1 MTPTNDASVS
11 PGQGDLAGLG
21 RLLQPR
27 LGAQLAGGGR
37 GVGGRVRPAPALA
50 VIGTSV
56 VISHIRSL
64 GKQHEALEDC
74 HVSVLSAF
82 VLPVILNIDKTFNF
96 GNF

>member
-37 GVGGRVRPAPALA
+37 GVGGRGRPAPALA
-50 VIGTSV
+50 IIRTSV
-56 VISHIRSL
+56 IISLIRSL

-74 HVSVLSAF
+74 DISALSAF
-82 VLPVILNIDKTFNF
+82 VLPVILNIDKTSNF
-96 GNF
+96 GN

>member
-37 GVGGRVRPAPALA
+37 GVGGRGRPAPALA
-50 VIGTSV
+50 VICTSV

-74 HVSVLSAF
+74 DISVLSAF
-82 VLPVILNIDKTFNF
+82 VLPVILNIDKTCNF
-96 GNF
+96 GN

>member
-37 GVGGRVRPAPALA
+37 GVGGRGRPAPAPTLA

-74 HVSVLSAF
+74 DISVLSAF
-82 VLPVILNIDKTFNF
+82 VLPVILNFSTLNHI
-96 GNF
+96 